1 MLQVLGL
8 KELKQLV
15 KWRAKMKEFLDQV
28 SDSEEEERGKEVE
41 SDNEMELT
49 EIDAK
54 VKELAKEEESELKR

>member
-28 SDSEEEERGKEVE
+28 SDSEEEERGKEAE

>member
-28 SDSEEEERGKEVE
+28 SDSEEEEHGKEVE

>member
-1 MLQVLGL
+1 
-8 KELKQLV
+8 
-15 KWRAKMKEFLDQV
+15 MKEFLDQV